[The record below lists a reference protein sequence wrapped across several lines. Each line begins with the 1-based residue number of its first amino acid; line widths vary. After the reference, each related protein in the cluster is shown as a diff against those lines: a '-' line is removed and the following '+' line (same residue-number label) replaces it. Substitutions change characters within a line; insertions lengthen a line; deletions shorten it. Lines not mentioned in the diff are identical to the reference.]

1 MTATIHLVG
10 NLVAD
15 AEMSFTTS
23 GTAMLKLRIAVNA
36 PKARDGQT
44 EEPPSYWDVTL
55 WRDDAETCAERLTKG
70 TRVSVTGRP
79 RIREY
84 ETRDGGKGRSAEVV
98 WPIVGIIPA
107 RERTTQAT
115 PPAADPWATAGQPA
129 EEPGW

>member
-1 MTATIHLVG
+1 MNATIHLVG

-15 AEMSFTTS
+15 AELRYSNS
-23 GTAMLKLRIAVNA
+23 GNPWLKFRVAVNG
-36 PKARDGQT
+36 PKPRDGQD
-44 EEPPSYWDVTL
+44 EESPSYWDVTL
-55 WRDDAETCAERLTKG
+55 GRDDAVTYSERLTKG

-115 PPAADPWATAGQPA
+115 PPAADPWAADGAG
-129 EEPGW
+129 EGPGW